1 MKLVETHHKPVIVAS
16 MATEQTPLLAD
27 RPNDV
32 ESEIPSSNEEAALGS
47 SVPIV
52 EEPTNRQLAL
62 TMSCIWVCILL
73 SPSSSL
79 SKSFLFHSA
88 WHFPGRSRFHHHRHA
103 RHADIGLLLLLLCPL
118 VAGFGLPNC
127 QCRVPTPIWPA
138 YRFILSEKWVALL

>member
-52 EEPTNRQLAL
+52 EEPTNRELAL
-62 TMSCIWVCILL
+62 TMSCIWVCI
-73 SPSSSL
+73 PPF
-79 SKSFLFHSA
+79 SF
-88 WHFPGRSRFHHHRHA
+88 
-103 RHADIGLLLLLLCPL
+103 
-118 VAGFGLPNC
+118 
-127 QCRVPTPIWPA
+127 
-138 YRFILSEKWVALL
+138 FITF